1 MKFVVLFVLVAVL
14 AAKIAYDVRKHAN
27 KNVYIVHVNTKYV
40 DAYFFTPRKEI
51 CKEIAVYWQQ
61 QNAAVEC
68 GVMASKEAKIMQV
81 IYVKACNYE
90 LHRGVH
96 NTQMMVLDTTPSKT
110 VR

>member
-1 MKFVVLFVLVAVL
+1 MKFVILFVLVAVL
-14 AAKIAYDVRKHAN
+14 AAKIVYDVRKHV
-27 KNVYIVHVNTKYV
+27 KTNVYIVHVKTKYV

-61 QNAAVEC
+61 QNATVEC
-68 GVMASKEAKIMQV
+68 GIMVSKEAEIMKK

-96 NTQMMVLDTTPSKT
+96 NTQMMILDTTPSKT